1 MRSQNEHN
9 DLVEPLTL
17 RELKVLCEVEANP
30 SITQRD
36 LSRRVGVALGLTNV
50 LIRNLVQKGYVRAH
64 QTHWKRWLY
73 AVTPEGFT
81 HKIRLTVSYVHRVLD
96 HYASVR
102 HTLREQLRPLALHQE
117 SRVAIFG
124 TGEIAELIYLGLREI
139 DIDEIDIFGT
149 VESDDAKFLGIK
161 VQYVGTLQPDNY
173 DKVVIASLSES
184 MDAVALLLETGLEPN
199 KVVSMFEDVNSGGGR

>member
-1 MRSQNEHN
+1 MRSQNEHD
-9 DLVEPLTL
+9 DLGDPSTL
-17 RELKVLCEVEANP
+17 RELKVLSEVEANP

-81 HKIRLTVSYVHRVLD
+81 HKIKLTVSYVNRVLD

-139 DIDEIDIFGT
+139 DIDEIDIFTT
-149 VESDDAKFLGIK
+149 VENYDAKFLGMK
-161 VQYVGTLQPDNY
+161 VQHVSTLKSHKY

-184 MDAVALLLETGLEPN
+184 KDAFVLLMETGLEPD
-199 KVVSMFEDVNSGGGR
+199 KVVSMFEDVNSEGER